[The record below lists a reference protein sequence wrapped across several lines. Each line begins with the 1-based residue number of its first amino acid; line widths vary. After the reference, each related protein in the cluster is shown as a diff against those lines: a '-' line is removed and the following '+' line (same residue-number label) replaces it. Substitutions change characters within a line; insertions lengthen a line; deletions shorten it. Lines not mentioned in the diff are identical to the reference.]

1 MSTDG
6 FRVSADRADVDLDT
20 LHHFLSTQ
28 TNWARNIPREVVMR
42 SLEHSLCFTL
52 LDSEG
57 RQRGFARVT
66 TDRATFAYL
75 NDVYVDA
82 DLRGQGLSRLLMDAV
97 HAHPDLQD
105 LRRWLLATNTAPWLY
120 EKYGWSPLIKP
131 TLFMERHDPDVYQ
144 RGIRRKL
151 SSA

>member
-1 MSTDG
+1 MSTAG
-6 FRVSADRADVDLDT
+6 FRVSTDRSDIDLDT

-28 TNWARNIPREVVMR
+28 TNWARDISREVVVR
-42 SLEHSLCFTL
+42 SLEHALCFTL
-52 LDSEG
+52 LDGDG

-75 NDVYVDA
+75 SDVYVDA

-97 HAHPDLQD
+97 HAHPDLQN

-120 EKYGWSPLIKP
+120 EKYGWSPLTKP
-131 TLFMERHDPDVYQ
+131 GMFMERHDPDVY
-144 RGIRRKL
+144 RRPQHKQH
-151 SSA
+151 